1 MDRGALGRIW
11 AQEMA
16 LSWRSQA
23 EDRSWFLGLSLFQD
37 DLFVVASGCQ
47 SSPDGQFDAV
57 GYKVGASVG
66 HRNGDSRAVEATG
79 SGMGE
84 LSRAGP
90 PGDPA

>member
-1 MDRGALGRIW
+1 
-11 AQEMA
+11 
-16 LSWRSQA
+16 
-23 EDRSWFLGLSLFQD
+23 
-37 DLFVVASGCQ
+37 
-47 SSPDGQFDAV
+47 
-57 GYKVGASVG
+57 VGASVG

>member
-1 MDRGALGRIW
+1 MDRGALGWIW
-11 AQEMA
+11 AQEVT

-23 EDRSWFLGLSLFQD
+23 EDRWRFLGLALLQN

-47 SSPDGQFDAV
+47 SSPDGQLDAV

-66 HRNGDSRAVEATG
+66 HRNGDSRAVKAAG

-84 LSRAGP
+84 LS
-90 PGDPA
+90 